1 MLSDDPEAEYYDT
14 TQDVDEASKQ
24 VNREAAERDRL
35 EAKIRKDSED
45 ADASITLENKYD
57 DILNDIPIDMRK
69 FIE

>member
-1 MLSDDPEAEYYDT
+1 MSE
-14 TQDVDEASKQ
+14 Q

-69 FIE
+69 FIEQDDEKVK